1 MLNGLIAPENF
12 IFLAQGLLITIII
25 ALSSILISTVF
36 GTILGVLR
44 FSKIPF
50 FGKLA
55 TTYIE
60 IVRNIPLLL
69 FILVIRFITT
79 LPREIATV
87 VYDVATKTFGIG
99 TQAMPSVS
107 TMSSVLAGIFA
118 MSIFTSAVV
127 AEIVRGGLNSVHKGQ
142 WEAAYSQGMSYVQVL
157 SHIVLPQTFRNILP
171 ALVSQFTSTIKDTSF
186 VWIVGI
192 EDLTGKGMIL
202 MGKYGTSAQ
211 VFTLFGFIALTYF
224 VLNYILSH
232 YSRKLHNSYAHSRA

>member
-12 IFLAQGLLITIII
+12 LFLAQGLLITITI
-25 ALSSILISTVF
+25 ALSSILLSTVF

-44 FSKIPF
+44 FSKITF
-50 FGKLA
+50 FGNA
-55 TTYIE
+55 AATYIE
-60 IVRNIPLLL
+60 VVRNIPLLL
-69 FILVIRFITT
+69 FILSIRFVAT

-87 VYDVATKTFGIG
+87 VHDVMTKTLGVSVE
-99 TQAMPSVS
+99 AMPSVS

-127 AEIVRGGLNSVHKGQ
+127 AEIVRGGLNSVPKGQ
-142 WEAAYSQGMSYVQVL
+142 WEAAYSQGFSYIRIL
-157 SHIVLPQTFRNILP
+157 LYIVLPQTFRNILP

-202 MGKYGTSAQ
+202 MGKYGTSGQ
-211 VFTLFGFIALTYF
+211 VFALFGTIAMTYF